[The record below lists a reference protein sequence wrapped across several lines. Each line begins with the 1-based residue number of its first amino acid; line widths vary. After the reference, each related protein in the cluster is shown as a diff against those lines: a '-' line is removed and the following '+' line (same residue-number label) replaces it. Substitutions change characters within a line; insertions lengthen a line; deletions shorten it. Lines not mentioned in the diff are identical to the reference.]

1 MDWNLLLLSY
11 YRIWLVALFT
21 EGVDWN
27 QEKDSEFTETKESPS
42 SQRVW
47 IEIKYLTKD
56 CSKIFVALFTEGVD
70 WNKHKKP
77 NFKSIK
83 ESPSSQRVW
92 IEIRYISKY
101 LTKDC
106 SSPSSQRVW
115 IEILNPTTANI
126 SDEVA
131 LFTEGVDWNK
141 DIQQ

>member
-1 MDWNLLLLSY
+1 M
-11 YRIWLVALFT
+11 
-21 EGVDWN
+21 
-27 QEKDSEFTETKESPS
+27 SPS

-92 IEIRYISKY
+92 IEI
-101 LTKDC
+101 
-106 SSPSSQRVW
+106 
-115 IEILNPTTANI
+115 LNPTTANI